1 MYAYSYL
8 SFVFLAF
15 QEYNRPY
22 KTKGNDSMDKRLYLV
37 IIADIIG
44 SRKIEDRKAVQ
55 VKLEKTL
62 DQINKSYRQAIAS
75 KFIITLGD
83 EFQGVLRDGSVVM
96 EIVST
101 IQREMYP
108 TLFRFGIGVGTISIE
123 LQADTSLGSDGAA
136 FHLARDMVKEVKAHE
151 GKRAGSKNNMLIG
164 IESHQSTVALLNSI
178 LKLASALQ
186 GNWTERQR
194 EVIATLEKYPG
205 TQTEIAKRLGI
216 VQSSVQKSLASSNF
230 PLYKEAID
238 TVAKTLTAI
247 MQENPSA

>member
-1 MYAYSYL
+1 
-8 SFVFLAF
+8 
-15 QEYNRPY
+15 
-22 KTKGNDSMDKRLYLV
+22 MDKHLYLV

-62 DQINKSYRQAIAS
+62 DQINKDYSHAIAS

-83 EFQGVLRDGSVVM
+83 EFQGVLRDGSVAIK
-96 EIVST
+96 IVTT

-108 TLFRFGIGVGTISIE
+108 IRFRFGIGIGTISIE
-123 LQADTSLGSDGAA
+123 LQAGTSLGSDGAA
-136 FHLARDMVKEVKAHE
+136 FHLAREMVKEVKAGE
-151 GKRAGSKNNMLIG
+151 DKRTGSKNNMLIG
-164 IESHQSTVALLNSI
+164 IESHLSTAALLNSI
-178 LKLASALQ
+178 FKLASALQ
-186 GNWTERQR
+186 DNWTERQR